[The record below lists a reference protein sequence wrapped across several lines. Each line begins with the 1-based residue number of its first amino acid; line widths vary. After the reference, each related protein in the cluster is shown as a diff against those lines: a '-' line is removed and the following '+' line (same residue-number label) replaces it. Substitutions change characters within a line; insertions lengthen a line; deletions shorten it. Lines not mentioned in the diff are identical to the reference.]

1 MHVIQGMSKAQ
12 KHRQAAHEYR
22 EYGDVTR
29 AHLHDDRADALEFG
43 LAERHVKSWSGKR
56 KKPYQRALGRDKYRQ
71 SDREK
76 ARNAEKK
83 DMLNNLGAQVFHF
96 GTNKVKIRVGLA
108 VIGKAEDDAGRKT
121 GILARVLDAVR
132 YEDEGKADESQ
143 HVQRIKDSFVRIYQ
157 MPKQP
162 EVSKMVYIMTDEDMP
177 LLSEETWTLECPFRH
192 VWKEFM
198 DD

>member
-1 MHVIQGMSKAQ
+1 M
-12 KHRQAAHEYR
+12 
-22 EYGDVTR
+22 
-29 AHLHDDRADALEFG
+29 
-43 LAERHVKSWSGKR
+43 
-56 KKPYQRALGRDKYRQ
+56 
-71 SDREK
+71 
-76 ARNAEKK
+76 
-83 DMLNNLGAQVFHF
+83 FHF

-108 VIGKAEDDAGRKT
+108 VIGKAEDDAGRET
-121 GILARVLDAVR
+121 GILARVIDAVR